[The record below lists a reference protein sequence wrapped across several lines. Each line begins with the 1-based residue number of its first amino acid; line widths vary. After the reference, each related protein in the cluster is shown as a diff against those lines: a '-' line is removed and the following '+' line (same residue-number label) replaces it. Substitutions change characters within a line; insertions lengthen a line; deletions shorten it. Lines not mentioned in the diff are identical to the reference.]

1 MKSQD
6 ILLLLKLVALEQQEE
21 TRKAHGFLS
30 SHQLMDPS
38 WKDWEESST
47 FEFEPIP
54 EPLRGGDLRAL
65 HDQYSPY
72 SVRGLA
78 QLTGI
83 GKSEISNALS
93 RCIFSGLARQSRDDG
108 PPTVNTKA
116 LLEFLVYG
124 IRYVFPVKMQ
134 ENTRGIATCLTA
146 PIFEGEL
153 RSVEQPP
160 VWPYAKGNSSGP
172 AVEPLYK
179 TVPMAVNKDPQLYA
193 MLASVDS
200 IRLGLPRERNLAI
213 KKLETLLRG

>member
-6 ILLLLKLVALEQQEE
+6 ILLLFKLVALEKQEK
-21 TRKAHGFLS
+21 TRKEHGFLS
-30 SHQLMDPS
+30 DDQLMDPS
-38 WKDWEESST
+38 WKDWEEGST
-47 FEFEPIP
+47 FDIEPTSG
-54 EPLRGGDLRAL
+54 PLLGRNLGHL

-83 GKSEISNALS
+83 GKSEISNALL
-93 RCIFSGLARQSRDDG
+93 RCYFSGLAKQGRDDG
-108 PPTVNTKA
+108 PPTVNTKG

-124 IRYVFPVKMQ
+124 IRYVFPVKM
-134 ENTRGIATCLTA
+134 EGSTRGIATGLTA

-153 RSVEQPP
+153 RAVDPSP
-160 VWPYAKGNSSGP
+160 VWPYAKGNSAGP

-179 TVPMAVNKDPQLYA
+179 TVPMAVNRDPQLYA
-193 MLASVDS
+193 MLAALDA

>member
-6 ILLLLKLVALEQQEE
+6 ILLLLKLVSLEQQG
-21 TRKAHGFLS
+21 TVHKKAGLLAI
-30 SHQLMDPS
+30 HQLMDLS
-38 WKDWEESST
+38 WKDWDEDSTLDFESTQDPTPS
-47 FEFEPIP
+47 
-54 EPLRGGDLRAL
+54 GDS
-65 HDQYSPY
+65 SPY

-93 RCIFSGLARQSRDDG
+93 RCFFSGLAKQGRGDSSL
-108 PPTVNTKA
+108 TVNTKA

-124 IRYVFPVKMQ
+124 IRYVFPVKLQ

-146 PIFEGEL
+146 PIFGGEL
-153 RSVEQPP
+153 RSTEQSP

-172 AVEPLYK
+172 AIEPLYK
-179 TVPMAVNKDPQLYA
+179 TVPVAVNQDPQLYA
-193 MLASVDS
+193 MLASLDS
-200 IRLGLPRERNLAI
+200 IRLGLPRERNLAV